1 MTDWNRPSTAA
12 MARVPDVRVEQ
23 FWDRGRL
30 VSHAWGEHNRKSI
43 VWDDI
48 SVYAPG
54 MLWQDGPP
62 QPLFRGHTVVRVED
76 RAREAVAQAVRNVQQ
91 AP

>member
-1 MTDWNRPSTAA
+1 
-12 MARVPDVRVEQ
+12 MAQ
-23 FWDRGRL
+23 FWDRERL

-54 MLWQDGPP
+54 TLWQDSPP
-62 QPLFRGHTVVRVED
+62 QPVFRGRTVVD
-76 RAREAVAQAVRNVQQ
+76 SQDHARDAVAHALQTVEQ